1 VRESKIEKHLRREIE
16 KLGGWMEKHVCPG
29 RRGVPDNIVM
39 WPEADIADIPG
50 VGRCTYG
57 QYVEFIETK
66 APDGIYKVLQQRDHA
81 RRRAMGF
88 TVHVI
93 WTMDQAEEY
102 LKSRGERY
110 VAKYPHK
117 IVSIGAPE

>member
-1 VRESKIEKHLRREIE
+1 MTAVRESKIEKHLRAEIA

-39 WPEADIADIPG
+39 WPEVLIQHLPA
-50 VGRCTYG
+50 VGRATYA

-66 APDGIYKVLQQRDHA
+66 APDGVYAVLQGRDHT

-88 TVHVI
+88 HVSII
-93 WTMDQAEEY
+93 WNMEQAEEY
-102 LKSRGERY
+102 LKLRGKR
-110 VAKYPHK
+110 
-117 IVSIGAPE
+117 